1 MQINHFFFVVGGGRG
16 LGAAVVA
23 ALLGLALSGCAW
35 APAASAPAAGVS
47 VTQALGTPLAAD
59 WRNPWPEGA
68 VPAQAPEQTAPALP
82 APAQAYPAP
91 AELAHWWRAF
101 DDPALSAL
109 IEQSL
114 QAHTSVR
121 AAEAALQQARA
132 LNAISLAGQGP
143 QLQASA
149 SAQRAQAGQGSAASA
164 WRAGLDASWELDW
177 FGQRRMAEAATA
189 AEVQAASAQF
199 GHVRVSLA
207 AEVAL
212 NYLEWRALQQRLGV
226 VQRRLALQEEFVQIV
241 GWRVQAGLMSGQDLE
256 QARLN
261 LAQLRATLPELQA
274 GLGQAEAALAV
285 LSGRPPQTALNL
297 PASGIPVAGAA
308 LARAIPADTLLQRPD
323 VQRAQARLAAALARS
338 AQADAQRW
346 PTLALG
352 GTLDWRSPRVSDLF
366 DAGALTRT
374 LLLRL
379 VASLY
384 DGGAARAQVQVQQA
398 AAEQVRIELEAA
410 VLTALREVEHAL
422 LALQASEQRLQN
434 LTQAAEAA
442 AEVEALA
449 LLRLTSGLIDYR
461 IWLDA
466 RHNLLTAQIEL
477 ANARAA
483 WSADH
488 VRLVKALGGGWNAAD
503 VQAARPQND
512 NTP

>member
-1 MQINHFFFVVGGGRG
+1 MRFNHSCFALGCGRG
-16 LGAAVVA
+16 AGA
-23 ALLGLALSGCAW
+23 ALLALALSGCASLPS
-35 APAASAPAAGVS
+35 ATAPAAGVS
-47 VTQALGTPLAAD
+47 AAQALATPLAAD
-59 WRNPWPEGA
+59 WRSPWPA
-68 VPAQAPEQTAPALP
+68 AATLAQVPAQPPPALP
-82 APAQAYPAP
+82 ARANT
-91 AELAHWWRAF
+91 ELAQWWRAF

-109 IEQSL
+109 IEQAL

-121 AAEAALQQARA
+121 AAQAALQQARS
-132 LNAISLAGQGP
+132 LNAISQAAQGP

-149 SAQRAQAGQGSAASA
+149 STQRAQAGQSGAASS

-189 AEVQAASAQF
+189 AEVQAAAAQL
-199 GHVRVSLA
+199 GQARVSLA

-212 NYLEWRALQQRLGV
+212 TYIEWRTLQQRLGV

-274 GLGQAEAALAV
+274 AMGQAEAALAV
-285 LSGRPPQTALNL
+285 LSGRPPQSALDL
-297 PASGIPVAGAA
+297 PASGGIPVAGGA

-323 VQRAQARLAAALARS
+323 VQRAQARLHAAAART
-338 AQADAQRW
+338 AQAEAARW
-346 PTLALG
+346 PSLALG

-366 DAGALTRT
+366 DVSALTRT

-379 VASLY
+379 GASLY
-384 DGGAARAQVQVQQA
+384 DGGAVRAQVQAQQA
-398 AAEQVRIELEAA
+398 AAEQARIELEAA

-422 LALQASEQRLQN
+422 LALQASEQRLQS

-442 AEVEALA
+442 TGVEALA

-466 RHNLLTAQIEL
+466 RHNLLTAQTEL

-488 VRLVKALGGGWNAAD
+488 VRLVKALGGGWSGAD
-503 VQAARPQND
+503 VQAARPQTD
-512 NTP
+512 DPT

>member
-1 MQINHFFFVVGGGRG
+1 LGLPVG
-16 LGAAVVA
+16 A
-23 ALLGLALSGCAW
+23 ALLALALSGCASLPS
-35 APAASAPAAGVS
+35 ASDPALGVS
-47 VTQALGTPLAAD
+47 AAQALATPLAAD
-59 WRNPWPEGA
+59 WRNPWPAGA
-68 VPAQAPEQTAPALP
+68 TPAPVPEQTAPVLP
-82 APAQAYPAP
+82 VPTKADLAQ
-91 AELAHWWRAF
+91 WWRAF

-109 IEQSL
+109 IDQAL

-121 AAEAALQQARA
+121 AAQAALQQARS
-132 LNAISLAGQGP
+132 LNALSQAAQGP

-149 SAQRAQAGQGSAASA
+149 STQRVQVGQGGAASS

-189 AEVQAASAQF
+189 AEVQAAAAQL
-199 GHVRVSLA
+199 GQARVSLA

-212 NYLEWRALQQRLGV
+212 TYIEWRALQQRLGV

-261 LAQLRATLPELQA
+261 LAQLRATVPELQA

-285 LSGRPPQTALNL
+285 LSGRPPQSALDL
-297 PASGIPVAGAA
+297 PASGGIPVAGAA

-323 VQRAQARLAAALARS
+323 VQRAQARLLAAVART
-338 AQADAQRW
+338 AQADAARW

-352 GTLDWRSPRVSDLF
+352 GTLDWRSPQVSDLF
-366 DAGALTRT
+366 DVSGLTRT

-379 VASLY
+379 GASLY
-384 DGGAARAQVQVQQA
+384 DGGAARAQVQAQQA
-398 AAEQVRIELEAA
+398 AAEQARIELEAA

-422 LALQASEQRLQN
+422 LALQASEQRLQS

-442 AEVEALA
+442 AGVEALA

-466 RHNLLTAQIEL
+466 RHNLLTAQTEL
-477 ANARAA
+477 SNARAA

-488 VRLVKALGGGWNAAD
+488 VRLVKALGGGWNAAE

-512 NTP
+512 DPT

>member
-1 MQINHFFFVVGGGRG
+1 M
-16 LGAAVVA
+16 A
-23 ALLGLALSGCAW
+23 
-35 APAASAPAAGVS
+35 
-47 VTQALGTPLAAD
+47 GTPSASS
-59 WRNPWPEGA
+59 P
-68 VPAQAPEQTAPALP
+68 TSK
-82 APAQAYPAP
+82 

-109 IEQSL
+109 IEQAL

-121 AAEAALQQARA
+121 AAQAALQQARS
-132 LNAISLAGQGP
+132 LNAISQAAQGP

-149 SAQRAQAGQGSAASA
+149 STQRAQAGQGGAASA

-177 FGQRRMAEAATA
+177 FGLRRMAEAATG
-189 AEVQAASAQF
+189 AEAQAAAAQL
-199 GHVRVSLA
+199 GQARVSLA

-212 NYLEWRALQQRLGV
+212 TYLEWSVLQQRLSV
-226 VQRRLALQEEFVQIV
+226 LQRRLALQEEFVQIV

-274 GLGQAEAALAV
+274 AISQAEAALAV
-285 LSGRPPQTALNL
+285 LSGRPPQTALDL
-297 PASGIPVAGAA
+297 PASGGIPVAGAA

-323 VQRAQARLAAALARS
+323 VQRAQARLAAAVART
-338 AQADAQRW
+338 AQADAARW
-346 PTLALG
+346 PSLALG

-379 VASLY
+379 GASLY
-384 DGGAARAQVQVQQA
+384 DGGAARAQVQAQQA
-398 AAEQVRIELEAA
+398 AAEQARIELEAA

-422 LALQASEQRLQN
+422 LALQASDQRLQ
-434 LTQAAEAA
+434 LHGEAAEAA
-442 AEVEALA
+442 AAVEALA

-466 RHNLLTAQIEL
+466 RHNLLSAQTEL
-477 ANARAA
+477 SNARAA

-488 VRLVKALGGGWNAAD
+488 VRLVKALGGGWNAAEL
-503 VQAARPQND
+503 QATPATRPDQNG
-512 NTP
+512 NS

>member
-1 MQINHFFFVVGGGRG
+1 M
-16 LGAAVVA
+16 
-23 ALLGLALSGCAW
+23 
-35 APAASAPAAGVS
+35 
-47 VTQALGTPLAAD
+47 
-59 WRNPWPEGA
+59 
-68 VPAQAPEQTAPALP
+68 
-82 APAQAYPAP
+82 
-91 AELAHWWRAF
+91 
-101 DDPALSAL
+101 
-109 IEQSL
+109 
-114 QAHTSVR
+114 
-121 AAEAALQQARA
+121 
-132 LNAISLAGQGP
+132 
-143 QLQASA
+143 
-149 SAQRAQAGQGSAASA
+149 GQGSAASA

-422 LALQASEQRLQN
+422 LALQASAQRLQH
-434 LTQAAEAA
+434 LQQAADAA
-442 AEVEALA
+442 AATEALA